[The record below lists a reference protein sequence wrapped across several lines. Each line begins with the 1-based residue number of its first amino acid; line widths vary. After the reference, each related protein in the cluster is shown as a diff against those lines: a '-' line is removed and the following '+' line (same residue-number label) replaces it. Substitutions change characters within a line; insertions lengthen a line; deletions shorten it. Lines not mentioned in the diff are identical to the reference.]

1 MNRKCPSELQRGT
14 HPSDD
19 GSSGPAQ
26 RHQQEGEQNGPEAH
40 DSNRH

>member
-1 MNRKCPSELQRGT
+1 MDRTIHQSAKGET

-40 DSNRH
+40 DNSRH